1 LLSLQGFDIRR
12 GIHKKRIL
20 PPEDLRGFEN
30 PEGLMMLKIP
40 SYESLFLYQILA
52 AKQQK
57 KSRRTAFYPSLR
69 DYLKISIRAIYS
81 ALQRT

>member
-1 LLSLQGFDIRR
+1 
-12 GIHKKRIL
+12 L

-40 SYESLFLYQILA
+40 SYESLFLYQIPV

-57 KSRRTAFYPSLR
+57 KIPQDGFLSV
-69 DYLKISIRAIYS
+69 S
-81 ALQRT
+81 AGFSF